1 MQTDSYFSV
10 RHAIDVNISPL
21 SPSMPVPAPED
32 LLQHMPTSFHIASE
46 IANIDAGSMRFLTKL
61 GEQSQELLNYVQLQA
76 KKIDL
81 LLCHIIAQE
90 DHADNRYQTL
100 AFGGAGIS
108 IEHPKPMVVGQAVQ
122 LKLFLLEEAA
132 AVFCY
137 GEIISCEPEQDKHLI
152 QIAFSSIR
160 EIDRELIVRASL
172 HVQSKQLKLRA
183 EQRNTETP

>member
-10 RHAIDVNISPL
+10 QHAVDVNISPL
-21 SPSMPVPAPED
+21 AASATVPQPED

-90 DHADNRYQTL
+90 DNAANRHQTY
-100 AFGGAGIS
+100 AFGGGGIS
-108 IEHPKPMVVGQAVQ
+108 IMHQESMTIGQPVQ

-132 AVFCY
+132 AVFCF
-137 GEIISCEPEQDKHLI
+137 GEIVSCKQQDQGYDIH
-152 QIAFSSIR
+152 IAFSSIR
-160 EIDRELIVRASL
+160 EVDRELIVRASL

-183 EQRNTETP
+183 EQRNTESF